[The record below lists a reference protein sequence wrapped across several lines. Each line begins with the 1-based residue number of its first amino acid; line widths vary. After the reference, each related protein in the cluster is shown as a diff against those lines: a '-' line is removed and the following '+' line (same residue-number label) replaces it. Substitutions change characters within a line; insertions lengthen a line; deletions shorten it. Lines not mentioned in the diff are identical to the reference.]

1 MKKALRTYSTDAIA
15 MLVLAAIAV
24 LVGGYIL
31 AHQRVYLPG
40 WVPFVGTDFYTLNAE
55 MQTAQAITPGQ
66 GQVVAMAGVPVGEIS
81 SVSLKN
87 GRAVVTMKIESQYAK
102 DIHRNATILTRP
114 KTGLNDMLL
123 QLDPGTGAKAPDGY
137 TIPVSQTLPNVN
149 PDEVLASL
157 DSGTRNYLKLLI
169 GGAGDGLKGNRQNLS
184 AVLKRFNPTARDLDK
199 ITELLSQRHVYVE
212 RSIHNLKLISE
223 ALAGKDQE
231 LTAWVAS
238 SNKVFSDF
246 AAQDANLRTALSELP
261 TALNATN
268 QAVISA
274 NTLGQKLGPTL
285 NALQPFAQNLAPA
298 SEASQNFFKA
308 TTPVIQKQL
317 RPFAVQVQPVLKVL
331 QPLASNLK
339 ATSPKLTTTFQI
351 LNYLLN
357 ELAYNQKGSNESY
370 LFYLAWLN
378 HLSPTIFAQQDAL
391 GPVHHALFLGDC
403 STLNTIGPGGI
414 ANQQGPLALLT
425 RFTNAPTVVRTVPYV
440 GLPQCNPDGTGA
452 SSRVASSATKR
463 KTAARSTPSARTTT
477 TTATTTTS
485 STPTT
490 TATTT
495 VPATTNTTSSASA
508 QTLQSAPT
516 AGGER

>member
-1 MKKALRTYSTDAIA
+1 
-15 MLVLAAIAV
+15 
-24 LVGGYIL
+24 
-31 AHQRVYLPG
+31 
-40 WVPFVGTDFYTLNAE
+40 
-55 MQTAQAITPGQ
+55 
-66 GQVVAMAGVPVGEIS
+66 
-81 SVSLKN
+81 
-87 GRAVVTMKIESQYAK
+87 
-102 DIHRNATILTRP
+102 
-114 KTGLNDMLL
+114 
-123 QLDPGTGAKAPDGY
+123 
-137 TIPVSQTLPNVN
+137 
-149 PDEVLASL
+149 
-157 DSGTRNYLKLLI
+157 
-169 GGAGDGLKGNRQNLS
+169 
-184 AVLKRFNPTARDLDK
+184 
-199 ITELLSQRHVYVE
+199 VYVE

-357 ELAYNQKGSNESY
+357 ELAYNQKGSSESY

-391 GPVHHALFLGDC
+391 GPLHHALFLADC
-403 STLNTIGPGGI
+403 NTLNTIGPSGI

-425 RFTNAPTVVRTVPYV
+425 RFTNAPLVKDYQFPVPPKPAVPYQ
-440 GLPQCNPDGTGA
+440 GLPACNDTPKTARSASSTRSAKPANAPRVDHPRAEKADGTNG
-452 SSRVASSATKR
+452 T
-463 KTAARSTPSARTTT
+463 TPSTTTTGSLTT
-477 TTATTTTS
+477 TTAT
-485 STPTT
+485 PQT
-490 TATTT
+490 TATTAT
-495 VPATTNTTSSASA
+495 AGTPALPTNTATG
-508 QTLQSAPT
+508 
-516 AGGER
+516 AGR